1 MNIAPPR
8 AIVHRLFNHPEAVAG
23 MAFFPSPRGACCFAS
38 GRFCPELKHG
48 SGQLRKRESRL
59 FAAEYRSA
67 PECIPGGHVRTQATT
82 QKSAMKLK
90 NAFAVFIPFFAIGL
104 AFAQD
109 LGPQIRKLE
118 DGVYVYV
125 GKNFN
130 SNCGIVLTREGV
142 VLIDSGHNPT
152 DSRAILEAV
161 RKLTP
166 LAVRF
171 LIDTEPHPDHTTG
184 HFVFSPPATIIAAE
198 GAGDSMRS
206 RERGDP
212 ERIQKLAAASPEM
225 RAALEGYRFVAPQV
239 EYQQKMT
246 LRVGERTFE
255 LMYLKGVHSE
265 SDTAVWLP
273 RERVLF
279 SAAGIVVDQINNL
292 RPIVSIPD
300 ILASAKTMKS
310 LNPVHVVPGHG
321 APGTVKIFEDSEK
334 YYALLLERVGRL
346 AKEGKSLDQIK
357 KEVRMPEYENWAA
370 QERFSTNVEAAYRAV
385 KGG

>member
-1 MNIAPPR
+1 
-8 AIVHRLFNHPEAVAG
+8 
-23 MAFFPSPRGACCFAS
+23 
-38 GRFCPELKHG
+38 
-48 SGQLRKRESRL
+48 
-59 FAAEYRSA
+59 
-67 PECIPGGHVRTQATT
+67 
-82 QKSAMKLK
+82 MKLR
-90 NAFAVFIPFFAIGL
+90 NALAVSLSFLAAGL
-104 AFAQD
+104 APAQD
-109 LGPQIRKLE
+109 LGTQIRKLD
-118 DGVYVYV
+118 DGIYVYV

-166 LAVRF
+166 LPVRF

-212 ERIQKLAAASPEM
+212 ERIQKLAGTSPEM

-279 SAAGIVVDQINNL
+279 SAAGIVVGQINNL

-300 ILASAKTMKS
+300 ILASAKLMKS
-310 LNPVHVVPGHG
+310 LNPLHVIPGHG

-346 AKEGKSLDQIK
+346 AKEGKSLDQIR

-370 QERFSTNVEAAYRAV
+370 QERFPTNVEAAYRAV
-385 KGG
+385 KGS

>member
-1 MNIAPPR
+1 
-8 AIVHRLFNHPEAVAG
+8 
-23 MAFFPSPRGACCFAS
+23 
-38 GRFCPELKHG
+38 
-48 SGQLRKRESRL
+48 
-59 FAAEYRSA
+59 
-67 PECIPGGHVRTQATT
+67 
-82 QKSAMKLK
+82 MKLK
-90 NAFAVFIPFFAIGL
+90 NAFAVFVSLFAAGFAL
-104 AFAQD
+104 AQD

-161 RKLTP
+161 KKLTP
-166 LAVRF
+166 LPVRF

-184 HFVFSPPATIIAAE
+184 HFVFSPPAAIIAAE

-206 RERGDP
+206 RERGEAD
-212 ERIQKLAAASPEM
+212 RIQKLAATSPEM
-225 RAALEGYRFVAPQV
+225 RAALEGYRFVAPDI
-239 EYQQKMT
+239 EYHQKMT
-246 LRVGERTFE
+246 LKVGERTFE

-273 RERVLF
+273 KERVLF
-279 SAAGIVVDQINNL
+279 SAAGIIVNQVNNL
-292 RPIVSIPD
+292 RPIVSILD
-300 ILASAKTMKS
+300 VLAAAKTMKS
-310 LNPVHVVPGHG
+310 LAPLHVVPGHG
-321 APGTVKIFEDSEK
+321 MPGTVKIFEDTEK

-357 KEVRMPEYENWAA
+357 KEVRMPEYEHWAT
-370 QERFSTNVEAAYRAV
+370 QERFPTNVEAAYRAV